1 MFNLIQF
8 NLIEN
13 RQEESWT
20 WLSFPLPPVSPIC
33 KLCLSHSI
41 CRHLPSPVEA
51 TSVILFLNSS
61 PPLPPTLLPLSSLGL
76 PSSGELPLSHSTGN
90 PGGLDGKEFASN
102 AGASGLIPESGRS
115 PGEENEYPHLV
126 FLPGEFHGQ
135 RSLADYSPWGRK
147 ESDTAE
153 RITLSLYSTNLILLS

>member
-33 KLCLSHSI
+33 KLSLSHSI

-115 PGEENEYPHLV
+115 PGEGMVTPSSILAWRILWTRGARQATV
-126 FLPGEFHGQ
+126 HGVTKGQ
-135 RSLADYSPWGRK
+135 TGLK
-147 ESDTAE
+147 
-153 RITLSLYSTNLILLS
+153 N

>member
-20 WLSFPLPPVSPIC
+20 WLSFPLPPVSPFC
-33 KLCLSHSI
+33 KLSLSHSI

-61 PPLPPTLLPLSSLGL
+61 PPLPPTSLPLSSLGL
-76 PSSGELPLSHSTGN
+76 PSSGEFPLSYSTGN
-90 PGGLDGKEFASN
+90 PGGSDGKEFASN
-102 AGASGLIPESGRS
+102 AGDSGSISVMGRS
-115 PGEENEYPHLV
+115 PGEENDYPHLV
-126 FLPGEFHGQ
+126 FVPGEFHGQ
-135 RSLADYSPWGRK
+135 RSLAGYSPWGRK
-147 ESDTAE
+147 
-153 RITLSLYSTNLILLS
+153 RVGHG